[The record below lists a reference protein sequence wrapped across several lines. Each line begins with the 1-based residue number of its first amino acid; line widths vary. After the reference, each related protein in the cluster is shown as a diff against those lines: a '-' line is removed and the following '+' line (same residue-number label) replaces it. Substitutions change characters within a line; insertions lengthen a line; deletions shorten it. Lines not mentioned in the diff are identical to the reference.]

1 MNRNRSA
8 ELAARLNPSVQ
19 RFTVGIGGI
28 PEYPQDIIGMALGMV
43 KDETQRLWIR
53 VIYAKHT
60 KHEQELKRHILMQVV
75 DMAAPERWQIEKP
88 GTLGKLI
95 ELSIQDVSGNNIC
108 FRCNGQKYIILTKEM
123 ADMVNEKANP
133 GDSLLKS
140 GQSVVCPNCEGVGY
154 KSRDHKHYANAAG
167 IHHELWKRHWR
178 ARYGRILDI
187 VRGVDYDAKRSF
199 AVVLA

>member
-43 KDETQRLWIR
+43 KDEAQRLWIR

-60 KHEQELKRHILMQVV
+60 QHEQELKRHILMKVV

-88 GTLGKLI
+88 GTLRKLI
-95 ELSIQDVSGNNIC
+95 ELAIQDVAANSIC
-108 FRCNGQKYIILTKEM
+108 FRCNGQKYIILTQAM
-123 ADMVNEKANP
+123 AEQIGDCTKA
-133 GDSLLKS
+133 
-140 GQSVVCPNCEGVGY
+140 GQAVVCPNCEGLGY
-154 KSRDHKHYANAAG
+154 KSKDHKHYANAAG
-167 IHHELWKRHWR
+167 LHHELWKRHWR
-178 ARYGRILDI
+178 ARYGRILDS
-187 VRGVDYDAKRSF
+187 VRCLDFDAKRAF
-199 AVVLA
+199 AIVLE

>member
-60 KHEQELKRHILMQVV
+60 QHEQELKRRILEQVV
-75 DMAAPERWQIEKP
+75 NMAAPERWQIEKP
-88 GTLGKLI
+88 GTLGSLI
-95 ELSIQDVSGNNIC
+95 AVAIEDVTRNTIC
-108 FRCNGQKYIILTKEM
+108 YDCNGQKHVIVTPEM
-123 ADMVNEKANP
+123 AEKLDDGTKA
-133 GDSLLKS
+133 
-140 GQSVVCPNCEGVGY
+140 GQSITCPKCLGGGMLY
-154 KSRDHKHYANAAG
+154 MSRHACSKMAG
-167 IHHELWKRHWR
+167 IHHELWKRHWK
-178 ARYGRILDI
+178 ARYDRIFDI
-187 VRGVDYDAKRSF
+187 VRMLDYNAKTAF
-199 AVVLA
+199 ARILE

>member
-60 KHEQELKRHILMQVV
+60 QHEQELKRRILEQVV

-95 ELSIQDVSGNNIC
+95 EIAIDDVARNPVCKS
-108 FRCNGQKYIILTKEM
+108 CNGHKYIIVNKEM
-123 ADMVNEKANP
+123 AEKLNDGTKA
-133 GDSLLKS
+133 
-140 GQSVVCPNCEGVGY
+140 GQPIVCEPCKGEGVIY
-154 KSRDHKHYANAAG
+154 LTRHACAVLAG
-167 IHHELWKRHWR
+167 IHHELWNRHWKR
-178 ARYGRILDI
+178 RYGRIHDVVRSLD
-187 VRGVDYDAKRSF
+187 YHSKAAF
-199 AVVLA
+199 ARVLE